1 MFCITH
7 NSNLISRNIQALE
20 DSLSHNQ
27 IVPNPL
33 YSGSFLYNGE
43 EYANY
48 ASALAAAGLDRRFRA
63 CDVCDSLSSYEQV
76 TLTCKAFVSPS
87 GQYYVVVPCGSIDVR
102 VDCANIHTARAWARD
117 GVSVASF
124 REAMSEDPQNVRPK
138 GHWGAC

>member
-1 MFCITH
+1 MTNSLPTISTITQ
-7 NSNLISRNIQALE
+7 N
-20 DSLSHNQ
+20 
-27 IVPNPL
+27 PNTGKFMSILNNPKFR
-33 YSGSFLYNGE
+33 GSFIHNGE

-48 ASALAAAGLDRRFRA
+48 QSALAAAGLDTRFRA
-63 CDVCDSLSSYEQV
+63 CDVCDSLSRFEQV

-102 VDCANIHTARAWARD
+102 VDCANVHTARAWQRD

-124 REAMSEDPQNVRPK
+124 REAMKEDSGNVRPK

>member
-1 MFCITH
+1 MICITH
-7 NSNLISRNIQALE
+7 NSNLISRNIQAKE
-20 DSLSHNQ
+20 ETMTNDK

-33 YSGSFLYNGE
+33 FSGSFIYRGE

-48 ASALAAAGLDRRFRA
+48 QSALAAAGLDTRFR
-63 CDVCDSLSSYEQV
+63 SYVPEAEFEQV
-76 TLTCKAFVSPS
+76 TLSCKAFVSPS

-102 VDCANIHTARAWARD
+102 VDCANVHTARAWQRD

-124 REAMSEDPQNVRPK
+124 REAMQEDSWNVRPK

>member
-1 MFCITH
+1 MICITH
-7 NSNLISRNIQALE
+7 NSNLIAQNIQALE

-33 YSGSFLYNGE
+33 FSGSFIYNGQ

-48 ASALAAAGLDRRFRA
+48 ASALAAAGLDTRFR
-63 CDVCDSLSSYEQV
+63 SYVPEPQFDQV
-76 TLTCKAFVSPS
+76 TLACSAFCSPS
-87 GQYYVVVPCGSIDVR
+87 GQYYVVVPCGGIDVR

-124 REAMSEDPQNVRPK
+124 REAIQGNRGVRAK
-138 GHWGAC
+138 GGWGAC